1 MFTYHALALS
11 LSIVGVVCAGC
22 LNPVPKSSV
31 NPVINCDIRNREQCC
46 DHVVCANKVC
56 VISGNVRLQQL
67 LQFAKDNDCQTKY
80 DEQHHFTVPDAVRA
94 LSITTTLSRSKPNR
108 QKKPIDTDQSEDE
121 VYVVE
126 KVIKCRIKED
136 GVQMA
141 YVIWKNHNVASWTTI
156 LGNVERTTAWAEFQK
171 TSAYTDFQN
180 EVKISMPSQH
190 ISF

>member
-67 LQFAKDNDCQTKY
+67 LQFAKDNDCETKY
-80 DEQHHFTVPDAVRA
+80 DKQHHFPVPDAVRA
-94 LSITTTLSRSKPNR
+94 PSVTPQLSRSKSNR
-108 QKKPIDTDQSEDE
+108 QKKPIVTDQSKAEGF
-121 VYVVE
+121 VVE
-126 KVIKCRIKED
+126 KITKCRINEH
-136 GVQMA
+136 GIPMA
-141 YVIWKNHNVASWTTI
+141 YVIWKNHNVGSWTTI
-156 LGNVERTTAWAEFQK
+156 IQNIELTDAWVEFQK
-171 TSAYTDFQN
+171 TPEYTDFQN
-180 EVKISMPSQH
+180 EVN
-190 ISF
+190 